1 MKDNFK
7 YIQSK
12 MDELK
17 SCHKYNIYGKSMLC
31 QDLIAFHVGKFC
43 GKQLLITGGIHAREY
58 ISTLLCL
65 DILQNYNFSTGCYIL
80 PLLNPD
86 GVRLCLDGSDWIND
100 EQTRKMV
107 ERINNKKDFSQFKA
121 NAYGVD
127 LNENFDAGFSE
138 GNLIKFLPSA
148 SGYVGEK
155 PNSYE
160 NKYMLK
166 YIKNK
171 NISASISYHT
181 KGEVVY
187 YGFSKLSKNGLKN
200 AKKLAKIVSKSL
212 KFKKIRSKN
221 SFGGLSDYLSYRKN
235 IPSVTVELG
244 SDNLSH
250 PINFSQLE
258 TIKKGQMNM
267 LQNVIS
273 EFCVWKFVTY
283 ITTI

>member
-1 MKDNFK
+1 MKDNFE

-12 MDELK
+12 INELRT
-17 SCHKYNIYGKSMLC
+17 CHKNYIYGKSLLC
-31 QDLIAFHVGKFC
+31 QDLITFHVGKFS

-65 DILQNYNFSTGCYIL
+65 DILQNYNFATGCYIL

-86 GVRLCLDGSDWIND
+86 GVKLCLDGSDWIKD
-100 EQTRKMV
+100 EQMRELV

-121 NAYGVD
+121 NALGVD
-127 LNENFDAGFSE
+127 LNVNFDAGFME
-138 GNLIKFLPSA
+138 GSLVKLLPNA

-160 NKYMLK
+160 NKYLLNFL
-166 YIKNK
+166 KNK
-171 NISASISYHT
+171 NIFASISYHA

-187 YGFSKLSKNGLKN
+187 YGFSKLSKKSLKN

-212 KFKKIRSKN
+212 NFKKIRSKN
-221 SFGGLSDYLSYRKN
+221 SFGGLSDYLSFKKN

-244 SDNLSH
+244 SDKLSH

-258 TIKKGQMNM
+258 TIKKGQMEM
-267 LQNVIS
+267 IKKVIS
-273 EFCVWKFVTY
+273 EFCV
-283 ITTI
+283 

>member
-1 MKDNFK
+1 MKDNFE

-12 MDELK
+12 INQLK
-17 SCHKYNIYGKSMLC
+17 TCHKHYIYGKSCLG
-31 QDLIAFHVGKFC
+31 QELIAFHVGNNS

-100 EQTRKMV
+100 EQTRRLV

-121 NAYGVD
+121 NALGVD
-127 LNENFDAGFSE
+127 LNVNFDAGFSE
-138 GNLIKFLPSA
+138 GNLVKFLPSA
-148 SGYVGEK
+148 SGYVGENV
-155 PNSYE
+155 NSYE
-160 NKYMLK
+160 NKYLLK
-166 YIKNK
+166 FIKNK
-171 NISASISYHT
+171 NIFASISYHS

-187 YGFSKLSKNGLKN
+187 YGFSKLSKKPLKN
-200 AKKLAKIVSKSL
+200 AKKLAKNVSKSL

-244 SDNLSH
+244 SDKLSH

-258 TIKKGQMNM
+258 TIKKRQMEM
-267 LQNVIS
+267 LKNVIS
-273 EFCVWKFVTY
+273 EFCV
-283 ITTI
+283 